1 MHRVSKIINAIA
13 NSVHDAA
20 VKKKVKNRVIVNLE
34 GFPID
39 KKIKIMRAEFADQA
53 LSSDRFLVK

>member
-20 VKKKVKNRVIVNLE
+20 VKKVKNRVIVNLE

>member
-1 MHRVSKIINAIA
+1 MHRVKDIINAIA
-13 NSVHDAA
+13 NLVHDAA
-20 VKKKVKNRVIVNLE
+20 VKKVKNRVIVNLE

-39 KKIKIMRAEFADQA
+39 KKIKIMRSEVADQA

>member
-20 VKKKVKNRVIVNLE
+20 VKKVKNRVIVNLE

-39 KKIKIMRAEFADQA
+39 KKIKIMRAKVADQA

>member
-1 MHRVSKIINAIA
+1 MHRVKDIINAIA
-13 NSVHDAA
+13 NLVHDAA
-20 VKKKVKNRVIVNLE
+20 VKKVKNRVIVNLE

-39 KKIKIMRAEFADQA
+39 KKIKIMRAEVADQA